1 MISWEMMVFTI
12 SMAISQGGVM
22 KIKTGAKKR
31 IYNKLPSKD
40 LKHKSKK
47 LFKEG
52 SLYNLN
58 AKLVPFGIIIAY
70 NHIHVQT
77 FSSSSLFFLCECLY
91 YVDQWPADYDP
102 LIFAFSTLCIHE
114 YFSKKKQNKTKYRLL
129 LCYWIFLYCVIK
141 YFNICLY
148 RHAFLDHAEE

>member
-1 MISWEMMVFTI
+1 MISWEMVVFTI
-12 SMAISQGGVM
+12 SMAISQGGAM

-40 LKHKSKK
+40 LKYKSKK

-91 YVDQWPADYDP
+91 YVDQ
-102 LIFAFSTLCIHE
+102 
-114 YFSKKKQNKTKYRLL
+114 
-129 LCYWIFLYCVIK
+129 
-141 YFNICLY
+141 
-148 RHAFLDHAEE
+148 